1 MHYPLRI
8 SRYELRR
15 RSGGN
20 GKNRGGNGIIREYE
34 FLDGAYVT
42 ILSERRTT
50 GPWGLEGG
58 LSGDTGVNLF
68 NYSPVPSKCSLKA
81 RKGDKLTILT
91 PGGGG
96 WGSIS

>member
-1 MHYPLRI
+1 MSVLLRLF
-8 SRYELRR
+8 SRKSLA
-15 RSGGN
+15 S
-20 GKNRGGNGIIREYE
+20 
-34 FLDGAYVT
+34 
-42 ILSERRTT
+42 